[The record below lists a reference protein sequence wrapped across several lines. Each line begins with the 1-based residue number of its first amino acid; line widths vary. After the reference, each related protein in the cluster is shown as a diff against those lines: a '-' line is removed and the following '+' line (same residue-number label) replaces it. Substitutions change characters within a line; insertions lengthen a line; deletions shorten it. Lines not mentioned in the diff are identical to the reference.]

1 MSRASLYNARAIRG
15 LIAAA
20 GLAVVAWA
28 TPAAQEPALSPAC
41 NLTTTERIVAI
52 GDVHGAFDQF
62 VGILREAGLVDRNRR
77 WIGGK
82 TVLVQTGDV
91 LDRGPNSKQVL
102 DLLRRLET
110 DAAKAGGQ
118 VRALVG
124 NHEVMRMVGD
134 LRDVSAKEYSAFA
147 SGDARTL
154 LDGLFTAASASER
167 KLKKAAGE
175 VFDEPAFRKFFYATT
190 PLGLVEMHR
199 GFAPTGEYGRWLRAR
214 DTIVRI
220 NGIVFV
226 HGGIS
231 PPIGAAGCAA
241 IDAQMRLEL
250 QAATLG
256 GAVDLELVGRPDGP
270 LWYRGLVDG
279 TGTDAELE
287 GVLAGLG
294 ARAIVVGH
302 TVMTD
307 NRIQLRE
314 NGRVIGIDT
323 GMLAG
328 EFYPNGVAS
337 ALEIKDGVAT
347 AIYIGRR
354 DVLGLVAGSKDPA
367 SIRKTRPPWGIS
379 RINDGRGAARRHVQL
394 R

>member
-1 MSRASLYNARAIRG
+1 VLRG
-15 LIAAA
+15 LLAA
-20 GLAVVAWA
+20 LALALA
-28 TPAAQEPALSPAC
+28 AHAAPGAQAPASAPAC
-41 NLTTTERIVAI
+41 DHTTAERIVAV
-52 GDVHGAFDQF
+52 GDVHGAFEAF
-62 VGILREAGLVDRNRR
+62 TGILREAGLIDRNRR
-77 WIGGK
+77 WIGGR

-91 LDRGPNSKQVL
+91 LDRGPDSKQVL

-110 DAAKAGGQ
+110 DARKAGGR
-118 VRALVG
+118 VHALVG

-134 LRDVSAKEYSAFA
+134 MRYVSAKEFEAFA

-154 LDGLFTAASASER
+154 RDGLFAAASANER

-175 VFDEPAFRKFFYATT
+175 KFDEPAFRKRFYDST

-199 GFAPTGEYGRWLRAR
+199 AFAATGEYGRWLRAR
-214 DTIVRI
+214 DPFVRI

-226 HGGIS
+226 HGGTS
-231 PPIGAAGCAA
+231 PPVAAAGCAA
-241 IDAQMRLEL
+241 IDARMRLEL
-250 QAATLG
+250 QAAALG
-256 GAVDLELVGRPDGP
+256 SPVEPELLGRPDGP

-279 TGTDAELE
+279 TGTGEELD
-287 GVLAGLG
+287 GVLAALG

-302 TVMTD
+302 TVMSD
-307 NRIQLRE
+307 NRIHLRA

-323 GMLAG
+323 GMLGG

-354 DVLGLVAGSKDPA
+354 DVLGPL
-367 SIRKTRPPWGIS
+367 
-379 RINDGRGAARRHVQL
+379 AAR
-394 R
+394 

>member
-1 MSRASLYNARAIRG
+1 MPGHIVSLYNARVIRG

-20 GLAVVAWA
+20 GLALLAHT
-28 TPAAQEPALSPAC
+28 TPAAQAPAPSPAC
-41 NLTTTERIVAI
+41 AITTTERVVAI
-52 GDVHGAFDQF
+52 GDVHGAFDPF
-62 VGILREAGLVDRNRR
+62 VAILREAGLVDKNRR

-82 TVLVQTGDV
+82 AVLVQTGDV

-118 VRALVG
+118 VHALVG

-134 LRDVSAKEYSAFA
+134 VRYVSAKEYSAFA

-154 LDGLFTAASASER
+154 RDGLFTAASASER

-175 VFDEPAFRKFFYATT
+175 VFDEPAFRKFFYDTT

-199 GFAPTGEYGRWLRAR
+199 AFGPTGDYGRWLRTR
-214 DTIVRI
+214 NTFVRI

-226 HGGIS
+226 HGGMS
-231 PPIGAAGCAA
+231 PPVAAAGCAA
-241 IDAQMRLEL
+241 IDARMRLEL
-250 QAATLG
+250 TAAMLG
-256 GAVDLELVGRPDGP
+256 SVVEPELLGRPDGP

-279 TGTDAELE
+279 TGTDEELD

-302 TVMTD
+302 SVMTD
-307 NRIQLRE
+307 NRIQLRA

-347 AIYIGRR
+347 AIYLGRR
-354 DVLGLVAGSKDPA
+354 DVLGSL
-367 SIRKTRPPWGIS
+367 
-379 RINDGRGAARRHVQL
+379 RINDGGGAPRLHVLL